1 MFKFSSSME
10 REPKRTGKE
19 IIYVTLRAN
28 KLAHWNIAVIVPR
41 NTRRSFQVN

>member
-10 REPKRTGKE
+10 REPKPTREE
-19 IIYVTLRAN
+19 IISVTLRAN

-41 NTRRSFQVN
+41 NTRRSLQVN